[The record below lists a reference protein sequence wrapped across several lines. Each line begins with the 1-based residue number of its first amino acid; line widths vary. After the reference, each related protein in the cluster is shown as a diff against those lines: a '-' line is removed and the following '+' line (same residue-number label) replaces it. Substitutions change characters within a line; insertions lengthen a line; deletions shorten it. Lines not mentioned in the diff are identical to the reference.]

1 MKIKSHTTV
10 VINMLG
16 YNIKTFVSTTQEK
29 IDWYFNEFKTQPDKK
44 FGSGAGKVIF
54 CDYLLNTIRNEDAY
68 FSFDILN
75 AEKSPTR
82 WDNFLEDCV
91 AFACLHSYL
100 YKTSMPIVETQL
112 ATMLNFLGATGKV
125 NSIASAIH

>member
-1 MKIKSHTTV
+1 MKIKSRTPV

-44 FGSGAGKVIF
+44 FGSGAGKVIL
-54 CDYLLNTIRNEDAY
+54 CDFLLNTIRNEDAY

-75 AEKSPTR
+75 AEKSPKR
-82 WDNFLEDCV
+82 WSEFLEDCV

-100 YKTSMPIVETQL
+100 NKTALPIVDTQL
-112 ATMLNFLGATGKV
+112 STILNFLGATEKV

>member
-1 MKIKSHTTV
+1 MPKI
-10 VINMLG
+10 
-16 YNIKTFVSTTQEK
+16 E
-29 IDWYFNEFKTQPDKK
+29 WYFNDFKTQPDKK
-44 FGSGAGKVIF
+44 FGGGAGKVIL
-54 CDYLLNTIRNEDAY
+54 CDFLLNTIQKEDAY

-82 WDNFLEDCV
+82 WDEFLEDCV

-100 YKTSMPIVETQL
+100 NKTALPIADTQL

-125 NSIASAIH
+125 NSPTYAVH

>member
-1 MKIKSHTTV
+1 MKIKSRTPV

-44 FGSGAGKVIF
+44 FGSGAGKSIL
-54 CDYLLNTIRNEDAY
+54 CDFLLNTIQKEDAY

-82 WDNFLEDCV
+82 WDEFLEDCV

-100 YKTSMPIVETQL
+100 NKTALPIADTQL
-112 ATMLNFLGATGKV
+112 STMLNFLGATGKV
-125 NSIASAIH
+125 NSPTYAVH

>member
-1 MKIKSHTTV
+1 MKIKSRTPV

-29 IDWYFNEFKTQPDKK
+29 IEWYFNEFKTQPDKK
-44 FGSGAGKVIF
+44 FGNGTGKVIL
-54 CDYLLNTIRNEDAY
+54 CDFLLNTIQNEDAY

-82 WDNFLEDCV
+82 WDEFLDDCV

-100 YKTSMPIVETQL
+100 NKTALPIADTQL
-112 ATMLNFLGATGKV
+112 STLLNFLGTTGKV
-125 NSIASAIH
+125 NSIPSAIH

>member
-1 MKIKSHTTV
+1 MKIKSRTPV

-29 IDWYFNEFKTQPDKK
+29 IDWYFNEFKTQPEKK
-44 FGSGAGKVIF
+44 FGSGAGKVIL
-54 CDYLLNTIRNEDAY
+54 CDFLLNTIQKEDAY

-82 WDNFLEDCV
+82 WDEFLEDCV

-100 YKTSMPIVETQL
+100 NKAALPLADTQL
-112 ATMLNFLGATGKV
+112 ATMLNLFVGTGKF
-125 NSIASAIH
+125 NSIPSAIH

>member
-1 MKIKSHTTV
+1 MKVKTYTPV
-10 VINMLG
+10 VINMLS
-16 YNIKTFVSTTQEK
+16 YNIKTLVSTTQEK

-44 FGSGAGKVIF
+44 FGNGAGKSIL
-54 CDYLLNTIRNEDAY
+54 CDFLLNIIQREDAY

-82 WDNFLEDCV
+82 WNEFLEDCI

-100 YKTSMPIVETQL
+100 NKTALPIADTQL
-112 ATMLNFLGATGKV
+112 STMLNFMGATGKV
-125 NSIASAIH
+125 NSPPYAVH

>member
-1 MKIKSHTTV
+1 MKINSQTPV

-16 YNIKTFVSTTQEK
+16 YNIKTFVSTTQGK

-44 FGSGAGKVIF
+44 FGNGAGKVIL
-54 CDYLLNTIRNEDAY
+54 CDFLLNTIQNEDAY
-68 FSFDILN
+68 FSIDILN

-82 WDNFLEDCV
+82 WDEFLEDCV
-91 AFACLHSYL
+91 AFACLNSFL
-100 YKTSMPIVETQL
+100 NNTALPIADNQL

>member
-1 MKIKSHTTV
+1 MKIKSRTPV

-44 FGSGAGKVIF
+44 FGSGAGKVIL
-54 CDYLLNTIRNEDAY
+54 CEYLFNNIQNEDAY

-75 AEKSPTR
+75 AEKSPIR
-82 WDNFLEDCV
+82 WDEFLDDCV

-100 YKTSMPIVETQL
+100 NKTALPIADTQL
-112 ATMLNFLGATGKV
+112 STILNFLGATGKV
-125 NSIASAIH
+125 KSIASAIH

>member
-1 MKIKSHTTV
+1 MKIKSRTPV
-10 VINMLG
+10 VINMLD

-29 IDWYFNEFKTQPDKK
+29 IGWYFNEFKTQPDKK
-44 FGSGAGKVIF
+44 FGSGVGKVII
-54 CDYLLNTIRNEDAY
+54 CDFLLNTVRNEDAH

-82 WDNFLEDCV
+82 WDEFLEDCV

-100 YKTSMPIVETQL
+100 NKTALPIADTQL
-112 ATMLNFLGATGKV
+112 SRMLNFLAAAGKV
-125 NSIASAIH
+125 NSIPSAIH